1 MKDKNKFPYS
11 EVLKKI
17 KPQKEERKKF
27 EAATA
32 SFLSKL
38 HKNISPGKAILGGSG
53 AKDTWLSGNPDIDIF
68 VLFPYE
74 KYKLKSEQ
82 LSTLLKPLLTKTFPS
97 QKIAVLHGSRDYFQ
111 ISFQGFT
118 FEIVPILNIKKAE
131 QTVNI
136 TDVSPLHAQWVNT
149 KAKNM
154 KDEVR
159 LAKQFCKAQKIYGA
173 ESHIQGFSGYVL
185 EILIVFYGSFQ
196 KLLAASQKWKEKEV
210 IDVAKHYPKQDALFN
225 LNKSKQQSP
234 LIVIDPVDKKRNAA
248 AALSFNSLQKFCLLA
263 KEFLNKPLASY
274 FELTPLDQKKLQQ
287 EARKQNRHLL
297 FLVIKPIQGKEDVVG
312 VKLWKVF
319 TFLQEKLKPYV
330 VTKADWEWNIKAD
343 EACFFFF
350 VSLLRRLSWE
360 IRQGPPL
367 NIPTAAENFKRKH
380 PGAFVKKGR
389 LMAKLKVK
397 NPLLKDFMAEALN
410 DAYVQ
415 ERIKKVRL
423 IKIG

>member
-82 LSTLLKPLLTKTFPS
+82 LSTLIKPLLTKTFPS

-319 TFLQEKLKPYV
+319 TFLQEKLNPYV
-330 VTKADWEWNIKAD
+330 VTKADWE
-343 EACFFFF
+343 
-350 VSLLRRLSWE
+350 
-360 IRQGPPL
+360 
-367 NIPTAAENFKRKH
+367 
-380 PGAFVKKGR
+380 
-389 LMAKLKVK
+389 
-397 NPLLKDFMAEALN
+397 
-410 DAYVQ
+410 
-415 ERIKKVRL
+415 
-423 IKIG
+423 